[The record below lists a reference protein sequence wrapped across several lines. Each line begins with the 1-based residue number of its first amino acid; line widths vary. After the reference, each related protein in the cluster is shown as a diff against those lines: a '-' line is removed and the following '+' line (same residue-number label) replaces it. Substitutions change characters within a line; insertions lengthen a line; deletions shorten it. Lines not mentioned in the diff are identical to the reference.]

1 MKDDK
6 KLFADTKTASRPAS
20 SGARPL
26 SEGKNVDRELC
37 GQVETV
43 LYRNEDNGYVVCIV
57 VIEDGTLVNT
67 VGIMPDIEDGD
78 KLTATGKWENNAR
91 YGKQFRVLEYTVE
104 LPTENGDIER
114 YLASGAIKGI
124 GVKTARKIVAE
135 FGDDTVDVIEN
146 HPDWLAQIPGIT
158 HKRAQEISEEFKSK
172 SDLRATVTFF
182 REYFGPALT
191 MKIYKEFGNRSIQVA
206 RDNPYRLCEDVD
218 GIGFEKAD
226 SMAQKLG
233 LPRESEERLAAGIS
247 YVLSSDAAQNGHTCL
262 PEEILVNEG
271 ARILGV
277 GAEAIRET
285 IKSMISRH
293 RLVAEK
299 TDGDRLIYNKES
311 YDDEKFVA
319 DKLAL
324 LRRGSIQLSFSD
336 IEAFIRKEEASNGI
350 KYADEQK
357 KAIFEALNGGVLLL
371 TGGPGTGKTTV
382 VTALIAIFESMELK
396 VALAA
401 PTGRAAKRM
410 TEATG
415 REAKTVHRLLEVD
428 FGGDDGEIR
437 ERERSARIKFRRCAD
452 YLLDEHVIIVDEA
465 SMLDLSLTAS
475 LLRAVKPGARLIFIG
490 DSDQLPSVG
499 AGNVLHDMLASES
512 LPTVR
517 LDRIF
522 RQAEMSLIVTNAH
535 AINRGE
541 MPVLDVKDRDFFFMP
556 RQYDDD
562 VANTVG
568 ELCATRLPR
577 AYGVDEVIQVIS
589 PTKRG
594 VVGTEALN
602 ARLQLLIN
610 PPAREKKEYHHRERL
625 FRVGDKVMQ
634 IRNNYELEWI
644 RGSKSG
650 LGIFNGDIGR
660 ITDINTIE
668 KYIEIDFDG
677 REVIYEF
684 SILDDLDLAYAI
696 TVHKSQGSEYSTVVI
711 SLGGVNPALCT
722 RNLLYTAVTRAKNRV
737 IIVGR
742 VDTIAAMV
750 ANLKPTVRHTGLERR
765 IRERIGK
772 GV

>member
-1 MKDDK
+1 MNNDK
-6 KLFADTKTASRPAS
+6 KLFSDKTASRPAS

-26 SEGKNVDRELC
+26 SEQKTSDRELC

-43 LYRNEDNGYVVCIV
+43 LYRNDDNGYIVCIV
-57 VIEDGTLVNT
+57 VTEDGSLVNT
-67 VGIMPDIEDGD
+67 VGIMPDINDGD
-78 KLTATGKWENNAR
+78 KLSAFGKWENNAR

-104 LPTENGDIER
+104 LPTENADIER
-114 YLASGAIKGI
+114 YLSSGAIKGI

-191 MKIYKEFGNRSIQVA
+191 MKIYKEFGKRSIQVA
-206 RDNPYRLCEDVD
+206 RDNPYRLCEDVE

-233 LPRESEERLAAGIS
+233 LPHDSEERLTAGILH
-247 YVLSSDAAQNGHTCL
+247 VLTSDAAQNGHTCL
-262 PEEILVNEG
+262 PEDALISAAAE
-271 ARILGV
+271 ALGV
-277 GAEAIRET
+277 EREAVRES
-285 IKSMISRH
+285 IKDLISRR

-299 TDGDRLIYNKES
+299 TDETRLIYNKES
-311 YDDEKFVA
+311 YDDEKYVA
-319 DKLAL
+319 EKLAL

-357 KAIFEALNGGVLLL
+357 KAIFEALSGGVLLL

-382 VTALIAIFESMELK
+382 VTALIAIFESMDLK

-437 ERERSARIKFRRCAD
+437 DRGRSSRIKFRRCAD

-499 AGNVLHDMLASES
+499 AGNVLHDMLASGR

-541 MPVLDVKDRDFFFMP
+541 MPVLDVKDKDFFFMP
-556 RQYDDD
+556 RQLDED
-562 VANTVG
+562 VAYTVG
-568 ELCATRLPR
+568 ELCAARLPR
-577 AYGVDEVIQVIS
+577 AYGGDEGIQGIS

-594 VVGTEALN
+594 VSGTEALN
-602 ARLQLLIN
+602 ARLQSLIN
-610 PPAREKKEYHHRERL
+610 PPAREKKEHRHRDRL

-650 LGIFNGDIGR
+650 LGVFNGDIGR
-660 ITDINTIE
+660 ITEINTVE
-668 KYIEIDFDG
+668 KYMEIDFDG
-677 REVIYEF
+677 REVVYEF
-684 SILDDLDLAYAI
+684 SILDDLDLSYAV

-711 SLGGVNPALCT
+711 PLGGVSPALCT

-742 VDTIAAMV
+742 ADTVAAMV
-750 ANLKPTVRHTGLERR
+750 ANRKPTVRYTGLDRR
-765 IRERIGK
+765 IRERLGER
-772 GV
+772 